1 MADEFQNTYAGRRH
15 CNGLFFPLLLIVLGS
30 VFLLTEFNLVE
41 PWRAWAFFWPFILVF
56 FGIRLL
62 ATQRVG
68 LGAVAIAF
76 GVALA
81 GEPLNLWDFNIG
93 RYWPLLLIALGISM
107 LARPGWLGARRRE
120 LAGAGPGNDS
130 VVDGLG
136 VLGGFQ
142 RRVTAQ
148 NFSGGN
154 LTACFGGFNVDL
166 TRAGISGERA
176 VIDITACFGGGEIR
190 VPNSWIVD
198 LRGQGFF
205 GAFQDESRQTP
216 AEGAKTLVVTGIALF
231 GGVVIKN

>member
-1 MADEFQNTYAGRRH
+1 QWPVLSVAADCAGHGLPADRIQPGRALEGMGILLALHPGIFRNTAAGDSTRWAGRGCDCLRRGA
-15 CNGLFFPLLLIVLGS
+15 CRRAAQSLGFQYRAVLAAAADC
-30 VFLLTEFNLVE
+30 
-41 PWRAWAFFWPFILVF
+41 AWTLDA
-56 FGIRLL
+56 
-62 ATQRVG
+62 
-68 LGAVAIAF
+68 GA
-76 GVALA
+76 
-81 GEPLNLWDFNIG
+81 
-93 RYWPLLLIALGISM
+93 
-107 LARPGWLGARRRE
+107 
-120 LAGAGPGNDS
+120 AGAGPGSDS

-231 GGVVIKN
+231 GGVVIKD